1 MLHSK
6 NIKHH
11 GFGLFG
17 RTIFLFV
24 KVGKT
29 WGGSAFCFPLFIHR
43 RAKQTVKNNLKLK
56 TIEVGHCSIYSCSWN
71 AILCIY
77 NICDNMCIYIYIYP
91 MHASRLQ
98 PYHAGQWLRGIS
110 RQMFVDRG
118 VVWSTVEAQVGG
130 DSWRSKRF

>member
-77 NICDNMCIYIYIYP
+77 NICDNMCIYIYISDARKQAP
-91 MHASRLQ
+91 ALPCRAMAQRDLQ
-98 PYHAGQWLRGIS
+98 ADVRRP
-110 RQMFVDRG
+110 
-118 VVWSTVEAQVGG
+118 
-130 DSWRSKRF
+130 RSCLVNG